1 MAMFSLSARRSGIVA
16 LVAAVLGLLTLP
28 LVTVAYA
35 LTDDGVGTD
44 PVWGSA
50 ARDLFEP
57 LVTFDEPDIVYS
69 AYGKVYFLVLC
80 GLIVGLMALYR
91 LRHGG
96 MSGPERWGFRLSV
109 AGLVLN
115 LVGIVTDYTVFE
127 DTTVEN
133 IGFVV
138 GSLLGLLLLVVGS
151 LLLGIAWLRAAGAPR
166 LGSWMI
172 LLALPGMA
180 ALGAL
185 GFGNLPSM
193 PIAWFCLAWLALGRH
208 LLGVRAD
215 PGRKI
220 SRSGS

>member
-1 MAMFSLSARRSGIVA
+1 
-16 LVAAVLGLLTLP
+16 
-28 LVTVAYA
+28 
-35 LTDDGVGTD
+35 
-44 PVWGSA
+44 
-50 ARDLFEP
+50 
-57 LVTFDEPDIVYS
+57 
-69 AYGKVYFLVLC
+69 
-80 GLIVGLMALYR
+80 
-91 LRHGG
+91 
-96 MSGPERWGFRLSV
+96 
-109 AGLVLN
+109 
-115 LVGIVTDYTVFE
+115 VTDYTVFE

-208 LLGVRAD
+208 LIGVRAD